1 MNTLDTIA
9 GRRSI
14 RKFKD
19 TPVPDEA
26 LEAILTAGIQAPSGK
41 NSQPWRFVVV
51 RGEHRDK
58 MIQVMRQGLA
68 RSRALGQGL
77 GSSEGSAQIMAEAPV
92 TVFCF
97 RPEGLPTYLA
107 RSIEQQFMDVV
118 DVQSIGAAIENM
130 CLAAEELGLGSLW
143 VCDVFYA
150 YDELVDWLGEEGQMI
165 AALCL
170 GYADEAPPARPRKPL
185 EKVVRWL

>member
-9 GRRSI
+9 ARRSI
-14 RKFKD
+14 RRFKD
-19 TPVPDEA
+19 MPVPDEA
-26 LEAILTAGIQAPSGK
+26 LAAVLTAGIQAPSGK

-51 RGEHRDK
+51 RGEQRAE
-58 MIQVMRQGLA
+58 MVCAMRQGLA
-68 RSRALGQGL
+68 NTRAQRQSL
-77 GSSEGSAQIMAEAPV
+77 GSSEGSVRVMAEAPV
-92 TVFCF
+92 TVFVF
-97 RPEGLPTYLA
+97 RPGGLHPWQE

-150 YDELVDWLGEEGQMI
+150 YLELAKWLGEEGQMV

-170 GYADEAPPARPRKPL
+170 GYAGEAPPARPRKPL
-185 EKVVRWL
+185 EQVVRWL